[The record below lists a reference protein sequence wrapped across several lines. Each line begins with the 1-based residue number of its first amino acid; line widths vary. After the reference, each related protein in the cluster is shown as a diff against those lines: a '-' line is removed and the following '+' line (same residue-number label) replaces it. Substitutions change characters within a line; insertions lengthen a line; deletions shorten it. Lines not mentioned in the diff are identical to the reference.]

1 MSKEKKAQ
9 KLQEKADKAA
19 AKAEKAASKT
29 KKSKS
34 KIIGGIVVAI
44 LALALIGNFL
54 PESDSSDVEVNMD
67 DYPAWVEF
75 EVDKSAPLSDTEA
88 LLDAAM
94 HLKYSFLSEK
104 QFNKY
109 IDNTYE
115 PEEAQYIKENLVVS
129 WNPVC
134 GLAVDNYAKKNLS
147 RNDIVTALE
156 KDGFTAENIEYAQV
170 NLDSKNY
177 NEAAY
182 ERAKDYRDKE
192 EMSYDAI
199 AYQLVAVDN
208 FEESEALYA
217 LTNLQ

>member
-1 MSKEKKAQ
+1 MNKEKKAQ

-19 AKAEKAASKT
+19 AKAEKVASKP
-29 KKSKS
+29 KKSKV

-44 LALALIGNFL
+44 LALALIGSFL
-54 PESDSSDVEVNMD
+54 PESDSSNVEVNMD
-67 DYPAWVEF
+67 EYPAWVDF
-75 EVDKSAPLSDTEA
+75 EIDKSAPLSDTEA

-94 HLKYSFLSEK
+94 HLKYSFPSEK
-104 QFNKY
+104 QFDEYLDK
-109 IDNTYE
+109 TYE
-115 PEEAQYIKENLVVS
+115 PEEAQYIKENLTVS

-134 GLAVDNYAKKNLS
+134 GLAVDKYAKKNLS

-156 KDGFTAENIEYAQV
+156 KDGFTSENIEYAQV

-182 ERAKDYRDKE
+182 KRAKDYRDKE

-208 FEESEALYA
+208 FTEDEALYA
-217 LTNLQ
+217 IANLK

>member
-19 AKAEKAASKT
+19 AKAEKAASKP

-94 HLKYSFLSEK
+94 HLKYSFPSEK
-104 QFNKY
+104 KFNKY

-115 PEEAQYIKENLVVS
+115 PEEAQYIKKNLVVS

-134 GLAVDNYAKKNLS
+134 GLAVDNYVKKNLS
-147 RNDIVTALE
+147 RNDIVAALE

-208 FEESEALYA
+208 FEESEAFYA

>member
-1 MSKEKKAQ
+1 
-9 KLQEKADKAA
+9 
-19 AKAEKAASKT
+19 
-29 KKSKS
+29 
-34 KIIGGIVVAI
+34 
-44 LALALIGNFL
+44 
-54 PESDSSDVEVNMD
+54 MD

-94 HLKYSFLSEK
+94 HLKYSFPSEK

-115 PEEAQYIKENLVVS
+115 PEEAKYIKNNLTVS